1 MGKLISI
8 GEVLVDMIKLPGK
21 EVQKNAGGAPANVV
35 CAASILG
42 QETIM
47 LSKLGKDENGAFL
60 LETLKDKGV
69 NTEHIMV
76 TEAHTTTVV
85 QVNVDKKGQRTFVFD
100 RRNAADLFYSFQ
112 ELPKDLFTEDD
123 ILHFGTVD
131 LVPSLMKEAHSYA
144 LIAARKKHTLIS
156 FDPNLRLNLWPSEQA
171 LKETV
176 YNFLYYADIV
186 KVTEEEIS
194 FLYPDLSFE
203 DALQSIFEAKVKVII
218 VSKGSQGVSLYQ
230 ALVAPMHVEG
240 HVVEVVDTTGAG
252 DALIG
257 SFLAKLLSYGVNK
270 TNLLDKQKAL
280 LDALKFANK
289 VASYVCTKPGAISA
303 FPTLDEI
310 QSFKI

>member
-1 MGKLISI
+1 MGRLISI

-21 EVQKNAGGAPANVV
+21 DVQKNAGGAPANVV
-35 CAASILG
+35 CAASMLG
-42 QETIM
+42 QETVM
-47 LSKLGKDENGAFL
+47 LSKLGKDENGTFL
-60 LETLKDKGV
+60 LETLKNKGV

-76 TEAHTTTVV
+76 TESHVTTVV
-85 QVNVDKKGQRTFVFD
+85 QVNVDKKGQRTFTFD

-144 LIAARKKHTLIS
+144 LIAARKKQTLIS
-156 FDPNLRLNLWPSEQA
+156 FDPNLRLNLWPNEQA
-171 LKETV
+171 LKDTV

-186 KVTEEEIS
+186 KVTEEEIL
-194 FLYPDLSFE
+194 FLYPHLSFE
-203 DALQSIFEAKVKVII
+203 EALSAIFDAKVRLII

-230 ALVAPMHVEG
+230 SMSPVIHIEG
-240 HVVEVVDTTGAG
+240 HIVDVVDTTGAG

-270 TNLLDKQKAL
+270 KNLLERQKVL
-280 LDALKFANK
+280 VDSLKFANK
-289 VASYVCTKPGAISA
+289 VASYVCTKPGAISS
-303 FPTLDEI
+303 FPTLEEV
-310 QSFKI
+310 QSFKL

>member
-35 CAASILG
+35 CAASMLG

-47 LSKLGKDENGAFL
+47 LSKLGKDENGSFL
-60 LETLKDKGV
+60 LDVLQRKGV
-69 NTEHIMV
+69 NTEHIMI
-76 TEAHTTTVV
+76 TESHVTTVV
-85 QVNVDKKGQRTFVFD
+85 QVNVDKKGQRTFTFD

-112 ELPKDLFTEDD
+112 ELPKDIFTDQD

-144 LIAARKKHTLIS
+144 LIAARKQNTLIS
-156 FDPNLRLNLWPSEQA
+156 FDPNLRLNLWPTELA

-176 YNFLYYADIV
+176 SNFLYYADIV
-186 KVTEEEIS
+186 KLTDEEIL

-203 DALQSIFEAKVKVII
+203 EALKTIFSAKVKVII
-218 VSKGSQGVSLYQ
+218 VSKGPAGVTLYQ
-230 ALVAPMHVEG
+230 PLLEPIEVKGIPVEAI
-240 HVVEVVDTTGAG
+240 DTTGAG

-257 SFLAKLLSYGVNK
+257 AFLAKLLSYGVNK
-270 TNLLDKQKAL
+270 SNLVENQSYLVNAL
-280 LDALKFANK
+280 TFANK
-289 VASYVCTKPGAISA
+289 VASYVCTKVGAIEA
-303 FPTLDEI
+303 FPSLEEI
-310 QSFKI
+310 KAFKL